1 MKWTSIEELWRIYP
15 NKYLALNIAALEV
28 RRTIDALNRD
38 EIQLPTNIYDYALKR
53 LLRGELKYAPLTE
66 EELAAMLS
74 QHRSEE
80 AASRRA

>member
-1 MKWTSIEELWRIYP
+1 MKWVSLEQLWRTKP

-28 RRTIDALNRD
+28 RRIIEAMNRD

-66 EELAAMLS
+66 EELAALS
-74 QHRSEE
+74 QKTFEE
-80 AASRRA
+80 LTSRHS

>member
-1 MKWTSIEELWRIYP
+1 MKWVSLEQLWQTHP

-28 RRTIDALNRD
+28 RRIIEAMNRD

-66 EELAAMLS
+66 EELAALS
-74 QHRSEE
+74 QKTFEE
-80 AASRRA
+80 LTSRRS

>member
-1 MKWTSIEELWRIYP
+1 MKWTSLEELWRVYP

-28 RRTIDALNRD
+28 RRIIETISRD

-66 EELAAMLS
+66 EELAAMSQKGMEELS
-74 QHRSEE
+74 FRRS
-80 AASRRA
+80 